1 MTNARA
7 FWTSTFQDLSNDTK
21 NTPMRGVLALLSNP
35 KHSGVLQ
42 DSKSPTLGVGISSSH
57 LAQSVVATFSYLPTY
72 FLPTPFP
79 PTYPHSPSP
88 FPPSC
93 HLHCNA
99 TIASVFSLLA
109 LGSLVPLL
117 VVFVLAP
124 SAPAPISFCSDS
136 WCSYCYCF
144 SFSLLMLLM
153 FLLLLFFAF
162 IPSAFTPITLHFHT
176 CCSCSCCISLSLL
189 VHFIFTHDVF
199 AFVVPCSCS

>member
-7 FWTSTFQDLSNDTK
+7 FWTSTLQDLSNDTK
-21 NTPMRGVLALLSNP
+21 NTPMRGVLAPLSNP

-109 LGSLVPLL
+109 LGSLVPLF
-117 VVFVLAP
+117 VVFVLA
-124 SAPAPISFCSDS
+124 SCAFAPIAFHSSS
-136 WCSYCYCF
+136 WCSCYYCF
-144 SFSLLMLLM
+144 LFSLLMLLM
-153 FLLLLFFAF
+153 FLLLLFFALISGAL
-162 IPSAFTPITLHFHT
+162 IPIAFHFH
-176 CCSCSCCISLSLL
+176 SCLSY
-189 VHFIFTHDVF
+189 
-199 AFVVPCSCS
+199 FVALHSHS

>member
-7 FWTSTFQDLSNDTK
+7 FWTSTLQDLSNDTK
-21 NTPMRGVLALLSNP
+21 NTPMRGVLAPLSNP

-117 VVFVLAP
+117 VVFVLA
-124 SAPAPISFCSDS
+124 SCAFAPIAFHLV
-136 WCSYCYCF
+136 
-144 SFSLLMLLM
+144 LLFLFFLFL
-153 FLLLLFFAF
+153 FLLLVLLLQLLFTLALGALATIAF
-162 IPSAFTPITLHFHT
+162 CSHF
-176 CCSCSCCISLSLL
+176 
-189 VHFIFTHDVF
+189 
-199 AFVVPCSCS
+199 